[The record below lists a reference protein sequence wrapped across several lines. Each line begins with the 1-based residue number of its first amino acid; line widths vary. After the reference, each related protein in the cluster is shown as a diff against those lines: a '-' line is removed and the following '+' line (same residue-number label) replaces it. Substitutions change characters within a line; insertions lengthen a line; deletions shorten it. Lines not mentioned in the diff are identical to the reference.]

1 MYKLNK
7 KMVEE
12 LQVIACLET
21 SIELNTPVGEYIDP
35 EAYKTGTFTD
45 GQIVFAR
52 RILTDMGL
60 YTVAP
65 RNSK

>member
-7 KMVEE
+7 KMVDE

-21 SIELNTPVGEYIDP
+21 STEQETPVGDYIDP

-60 YTVAP
+60 CVVAP
-65 RNSK
+65 NNIV